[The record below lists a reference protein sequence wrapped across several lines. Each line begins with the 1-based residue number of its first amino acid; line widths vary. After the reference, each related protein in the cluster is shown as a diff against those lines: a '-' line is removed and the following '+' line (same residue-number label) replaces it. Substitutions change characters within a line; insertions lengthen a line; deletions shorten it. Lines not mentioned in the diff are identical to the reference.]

1 MPTTS
6 VNVHEELAEAPVR
19 AFHWRLCTMI
29 GLLVFFDGYD
39 TFNPAYVIHYV
50 AVPWGLNPVQSGS
63 LVSSGLIGFLL
74 GAAIHGTIAD
84 RFGRRVT
91 LLGGVWITS
100 VFTLATAILAH
111 SFVSFIALRVLTG
124 LGLGVLMPLGTT
136 YINEFAPRR
145 VTNVFTLWGVGLGWS
160 MGGTVAGLVG
170 IFVTPHFGWQSLY
183 YFGSLSFILALVLQI
198 WLPESVKFLALHHR
212 IPEILRV
219 LSLLRP
225 DRIEVYREAHLE
237 FPAAETRTS
246 VGLLLSDRYRRTTVT
261 LWASSFLS
269 LFCIFGLTGWVPT
282 VMMQRGETFAT
293 SFGFGAL
300 MQIMSF
306 VGGMACGA
314 LSDRRGSS
322 RGMLAVWWVLGGIS
336 VWSLI
341 LLNTHASNLLLIAA
355 AGFFTIG
362 AQFVLNNFTAA
373 SYQTNVRATGLGMQL
388 GVGRIGAILGPF
400 VAGALQQIYQGPTAM
415 FLAIG
420 AASIVAGAAIASLS
434 RAKVAPVA
442 ALEGP
447 GVLSGGAT

>member
-170 IFVTPHFGWQSLY
+170 VFVTPHFGWQSLY
-183 YFGSLSFILALVLQI
+183 YFGSLSFILALALQI
-198 WLPESVKFLALHHR
+198 WLPESAKFLALHHR

-269 LFCIFGLTGWVPT
+269 LFCIFELTGWIPT

-388 GVGRIGAILGPF
+388 SVGRIGAILGPF